1 LQPLEPCSFKDALV
15 VLNTRHKFADHARKT
30 FTQPSGNA
38 GGMLLLSFAKGLD
51 YPTHYSDDVEVE
63 YRMDSPDYL
72 RLAEYMTAF
81 HGGHPTR
88 VLKHFVQYRDAA
100 RPFGCDL
107 KFVMG
112 GIVIPNEIVELLIRM
127 EPGAGKMQRYM
138 IDVVI
143 AIVGEFNQLSDS
155 DPSLSPS
162 SRKKLTQRWR
172 RHAATNR
179 RHR

>member
-1 LQPLEPCSFKDALV
+1 
-15 VLNTRHKFADHARKT
+15 
-30 FTQPSGNA
+30 
-38 GGMLLLSFAKGLD
+38 
-51 YPTHYSDDVEVE
+51 
-63 YRMDSPDYL
+63 
-72 RLAEYMTAF
+72 
-81 HGGHPTR
+81 
-88 VLKHFVQYRDAA
+88 
-100 RPFGCDL
+100 
-107 KFVMG
+107 MG